1 MTNKRIIELR
11 ELMSGQGIMNLLIVS
26 PVNQYYYSGFSGS
39 EAYLLI
45 TGSEL
50 YIFTDF
56 RYQEQAKLETE
67 GYETVIIKKTLEADL
82 TAFINK
88 NLTDDLYIEPEITYS
103 SYKKIYDDIKTIK
116 IKAAPDIVDI
126 PREIKEPEEL
136 EDIKRSCTIAEEAF
150 ADLLKIVRP
159 GIKEIELANELEYG
173 MKKRGAESVSFDITV
188 ASGKRSSL
196 PHGTASEKIV
206 GNNEIIT
213 FDFGA
218 RYHHYCSDIT
228 RTIFVG
234 SCTKK
239 QKEVYE
245 IVLDAQTE
253 ALSYIREGMTCYGT
267 DKIARDLISDRG
279 YGKCFGHGLGHGLGL
294 KIHEKPRLSPLVS
307 KAVKVRIG
315 MTVTVE
321 PGIYIENE
329 FGVRIEDTVAVVN
342 NGIDVFTKFRKEIII
357 L

>member
-1 MTNKRIIELR
+1 MTNKRLENLR
-11 ELMSGQGIMNLLIVS
+11 DLMSGQGILNLLIVS

-45 TGSEL
+45 TGSEQ

-56 RYQEQAKLETE
+56 RYQEQVKLETE
-67 GYETVIIKKTLEADL
+67 GYETVIIRNSLEADFS
-82 TAFINK
+82 AFIDK
-88 NLTDDLYIEPEITYS
+88 NLTNDLYFEPDITYS
-103 SYKKIYDDIKTIK
+103 SYRKICDGVKTIK
-116 IKAAPDIVDI
+116 LKEAPDIADI
-126 PREIKEPEEL
+126 PREIKEPAEL
-136 EDIKRSCTIAEEAF
+136 ELIQRSCAIAEEAF
-150 ADLLKIVRP
+150 ADLLSIVRP
-159 GIKEIELANELEYG
+159 GTKEIELANELEYG
-173 MKKRGAESVSFDITV
+173 MKKRGAEGASFDITV

-196 PHGTASEKIV
+196 PHGTASEKVIE
-206 GNNEIIT
+206 NNEIIT

-228 RTIFVG
+228 RTIFIG
-234 SCTKK
+234 SCPKK

-245 IVLDAQTE
+245 VVLEAQNM
-253 ALSYIREGMTCYGT
+253 ALSYMRDGMSCYDT
-267 DKIARDLISDRG
+267 DKAARDLISGRG
-279 YGKCFGHGLGHGLGL
+279 YEKCFGHGLGHGLGL

-307 KAVKVRIG
+307 KEVRIRNG
-315 MTVTVE
+315 MAVTVE

-342 NGIDVFTKFRKEIII
+342 SGIDVFTKFRKEIII